1 MLWLSGIARILV
13 TLGDVAGPGGNE
25 QCVQFDLKS
34 NAKASEGYRIPPNIA
49 SLVEQ
54 KTVYSGAGG
63 PFRCDFLRI
72 GPLVR
77 AKVAAHF
84 NREEDKDYTDLLFV
98 CCSKTYAPW
107 CDTLRLVLTW
117 IESNSF
123 WTGSLTWT
131 APANNRSDGLLPWS
145 EPPRLLARM
154 RRWPD
159 ERGEDSSRMNT
170 ELDSW
175 LWGLGCCLDTW
186 VPPHVIP
193 APVLCVNPTRA
204 TICAVVPS
212 IRCFVASLQL
222 PILQSGPNLRRWS
235 L

>member
-1 MLWLSGIARILV
+1 MLWLSGIARIFV
-13 TLGDVAGPGGNE
+13 RLGDVAGQGGNE

-34 NAKASEGYRIPPNIA
+34 NAKASEGYRIPSNIG

-63 PFRCDFLRI
+63 PFRCYFLRV

-77 AKVAAHF
+77 MKFAAHF
-84 NREEDKDYTDLLFV
+84 NREEDKDYADLLFV
-98 CCSKTYAPW
+98 CCSKTYAP
-107 CDTLRLVLTW
+107 LVRHAAPDFDVDWKQLFLDRVLDMD
-117 IESNSF
+117 S
-123 WTGSLTWT
+123 
-131 APANNRSDGLLPWS
+131 PANNRSDGLLPWS

-193 APVLCVNPTRA
+193 APALCVNPTRA
-204 TICAVVPS
+204 
-212 IRCFVASLQL
+212 
-222 PILQSGPNLRRWS
+222 
-235 L
+235 